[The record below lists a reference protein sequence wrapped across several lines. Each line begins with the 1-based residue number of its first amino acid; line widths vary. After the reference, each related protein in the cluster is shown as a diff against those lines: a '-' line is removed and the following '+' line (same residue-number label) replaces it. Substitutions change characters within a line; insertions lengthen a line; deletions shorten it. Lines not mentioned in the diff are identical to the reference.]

1 MGRVL
6 AAGRLMRSSIG
17 HRTLSFGL
25 AATLVGATLL
35 SDIREAEACGC
46 LSPPAVTEGDY
57 AVNQRA
63 EQIIFEVE
71 PGWVTAH
78 VLIKYA
84 GAPESFA
91 WIVPVPE
98 IPELDIS
105 PVAAFGLID
114 RATAPI
120 VNSLPED
127 ICPTSSWACRYHQTP
142 DCGGRFGGFGGANE
156 DGASPSTDAGAGGQE
171 PPPVTVID
179 QQVVGDYQTVTFR
192 ADEAQAAVTW
202 LRDNGFIVNQTTSIY
217 MEPYVQAN
225 MVFVAAKLVAGAG
238 VDAIKPLKL
247 KYRANFPMVPLV
259 LTAVA
264 AEPNLTV
271 TSFIYGSSSFKPMN
285 HPTVTIDERR
295 IARDGAGRLNYP
307 MVLARTIDE
316 AGGDGFAIEYRGG
329 SPRTSFGNNGC
340 CSNGYDICGVSN
352 NNQCECP
359 GSTVDAADC
368 ESQSDLVEGIELV
381 DALANKY
388 NRMTRITTRV
398 SAEEMTFDPTFEVD
412 YTGAQFGQLQLSG
425 SQVSLARCGADVVD
439 YERFQ
444 ELSADQN
451 CAAMYCGPGARCV
464 QTSAGAACEC
474 NVDQVAQRYFD
485 LDNQASVTCV
495 PRVPTVDLRA
505 GGEVLPDACAGV
517 SCGAGTC
524 IDRNGVAVCD
534 CDDGAA
540 AIAGASA
547 SPRCFPVTRTG
558 TTPGAQ
564 DFSDALRDLDVC
576 EPAPPTCGDGGWLV
590 KVGTNRPGVACAGRN
605 PDPPQHLRE
614 PGPPPTCDGFF
625 DGCAGCSTDSG
636 GNGEGPFAAIG
647 GAWILAF
654 FLFRRRRSAKA

>member
-1 MGRVL
+1 
-6 AAGRLMRSSIG
+6 MRSSIG
-17 HRTLSFGL
+17 HRTACLAL
-25 AATLVGATLL
+25 AASVVSATMLA
-35 SDIREAEACGC
+35 DMRRAEACGC

-105 PVAAFGLID
+105 PVSAFGLID
-114 RATAPI
+114 RETAPI
-120 VNSLPED
+120 VNVTTED
-127 ICPTSSWACRYHQTP
+127 LCPVSSWACRYHPTP
-142 DCGGRFGGFGGANE
+142 DCGGFDFGADNGAPGGGA
-156 DGASPSTDAGAGGQE
+156 ADAGASGE

-179 QQVVGDYQTVTFR
+179 EQVVGDYQTVTFR

-202 LRDNGFIVNQTTSIY
+202 LRTNGFIVNQTTSIY
-217 MEPYVQAN
+217 MEPYVQAG

-238 VDAIKPLKL
+238 IDAIKPLKL
-247 KYRANFPMVPLV
+247 KYRASFPMVPLV

-271 TSFIYGSSSFKPMN
+271 TSFIYGDRTFKPMG
-285 HPTVTIDERR
+285 HPTATIDARR

-316 AGGDGFAIEYRGG
+316 AGGDAFVIEYATT
-329 SPRTSFGNNGC
+329 SPRSSLSNNSC
-340 CSNGYDICGVSN
+340 CSSGYDVCGVSN
-352 NNQCECP
+352 NGQCECP
-359 GSTVDAADC
+359 GSEVDAQDC
-368 ESQSDLVEGIELV
+368 NATQPDLVEGIELV
-381 DALANKY
+381 EALANKY
-388 NRMTRITTRV
+388 PTMTRITTRV
-398 SAEEMTFDPTFEVD
+398 SAEEMTFDPTFEVN
-412 YTGAQFGQLQLSG
+412 YGGGSTGRLVLSG
-425 SQVSLARCGADVVD
+425 TQASLARCGGDVVD
-439 YERFQ
+439 YARYRQ
-444 ELSADQN
+444 LVADQD
-451 CAAMYCGPGARCV
+451 CASMYCGPGAQCV
-464 QTSAGAACEC
+464 QTAAGAACAC
-474 NVDQVAQRYFD
+474 NDDQVAQRFFD

-495 PRVPTVDLRA
+495 PRVPPVDLRA
-505 GGEVLPDACAGV
+505 NGEVLPDACAGV

-547 SPRCFPVTRTG
+547 QPRCFAITRAS
-558 TTPGAQ
+558 TTPGAE
-564 DFSDALRDLDVC
+564 DYSDALRDLDVC
-576 EPAPPTCGDGGWLV
+576 EAAPPACGEGGWLV
-590 KVGTNRPGVACAGRN
+590 KVGTDRPGVRCANRN
-605 PDPPQHLRE
+605 PDPPSSARQ

-625 DGCAGCSTDSG
+625 DGCAGCSTEGDGS
-636 GNGEGPFAAIG
+636 GNGAFAAIG
-647 GAWILAF
+647 GAWMLAF
-654 FLFRRRRSAKA
+654 VLFRRRSAKSIGA

>member
-1 MGRVL
+1 
-6 AAGRLMRSSIG
+6 MRSSIG
-17 HRTLSFGL
+17 HRTACLGL
-25 AATLVGATLL
+25 AATLMSATMLA
-35 SDIREAEACGC
+35 DIRRAEACGC
-46 LSPPAVTEGDY
+46 LSPPAVTVGDY

-91 WIVPVPE
+91 WIVPVPD
-98 IPELDIS
+98 IPELDVS

-120 VNSLPED
+120 INVVQED
-127 ICPTSSWACRYHQTP
+127 ICPVSPWACRYHQTP
-142 DCGGRFGGFGGANE
+142 DCGGFGLSGE
-156 DGASPSTDAGAGGQE
+156 DGAGGVNSVDAASGGQ

-202 LRDNGFIVNQTTSIY
+202 LRSNGFIVNPTTSIY

-271 TSFIYGSSSFKPMN
+271 TSFIYGDHAFKPMN
-285 HPTVTIDERR
+285 HPVATIDQRR
-295 IARDGAGRLNYP
+295 LARDGAGRLNYP

-316 AGGDGFAIEYRGG
+316 AGGDAFVIEYAAQAPTTTF
-329 SPRTSFGNNGC
+329 SNNSC

-359 GSTVDAADC
+359 GSDIDAQDC
-368 ESQSDLVEGIELV
+368 SAQPDLVAGIELV
-381 DALANKY
+381 DELASKHTT
-388 NRMTRITTRV
+388 MTRITTRV
-398 SAEEMTFDPTFEVD
+398 SAEEMTFDPTFEIN
-412 YTGAQFGQLQLSG
+412 YSTALTGRLSLQG
-425 SQVSLARCGADVVD
+425 SQVSLARCGGDVVD
-439 YERFQ
+439 YDHYQ

-451 CAAMYCGPGARCV
+451 CAAMYCGPGGRCV
-464 QTSAGAACEC
+464 QTTAGAACAC
-474 NVDQVAQRYFD
+474 DGDHVAQRYFD

-495 PRVPTVDLRA
+495 PRVPPVDLRA
-505 GGEVLPDACAGV
+505 GGDVLPDACAGV
-517 SCGAGTC
+517 TCGAGTC
-524 IDRNGVAVCD
+524 IDRNGVAVCE
-534 CDDGAA
+534 CEAGAA

-547 SPRCFPVTRTG
+547 SPRCFAVTRGG
-558 TTPGAQ
+558 TTPGAE
-564 DFSDALRDLDVC
+564 DFSDALRDLAVC
-576 EPAPPTCGDGGWLV
+576 EPAPPTCGEGGWLV
-590 KVGTNRPGVACAGRN
+590 KVGTNRPGVSCPNRN
-605 PDPPQHLRE
+605 PDPPQSARE

-625 DGCAGCSTDSG
+625 DGCAGCATEGS
-636 GNGEGPFAAIG
+636 GNGAFAAIG
-647 GAWILAF
+647 GAWVLALV
-654 FLFRRRRSAKA
+654 LFRRRRSAKA